1 MRTEGIFQF
10 DIANADS
17 EMACPIK
24 PSNVLRTFASLIM
37 LSLRSR
43 GSLIKRRFQVHASF
57 T

>member
-37 LSLRSR
+37 LSLRSL
-43 GSLIKRRFQVHASF
+43 GSLIKRRFQVHTSF